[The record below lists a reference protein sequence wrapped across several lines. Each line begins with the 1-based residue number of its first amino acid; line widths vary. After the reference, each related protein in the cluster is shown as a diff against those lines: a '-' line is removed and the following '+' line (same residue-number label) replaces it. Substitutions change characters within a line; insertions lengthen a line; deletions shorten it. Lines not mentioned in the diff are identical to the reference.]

1 MGLLNVTAQA
11 YYQGS
16 NHGNYQFTS
25 LKDIINHFLIAYVGE
40 DKVLNNI
47 RRADVMFHAK
57 RGMQELSFDTFK
69 SHKAQEVVLPP
80 SLSMILPQDYV
91 NYTRVMWSDGAGI
104 KHPIYP
110 TKHTQNPF
118 SVCQDDE
125 GNYIFNPEQPVLED
139 PDFSNNGQIQP
150 PWFKNAIGG
159 NTVGPSNYY
168 PTGTN
173 TNRVDSVLITGGKLR
188 FKHWQNDNY
197 PGIPARSRV
206 YAVWQAVDVTNMNF
220 LEVSAQ
226 GGSAIG
232 NAVGGALEHTYGI
245 VRIGISTTPG
255 YANSVAVDPTGNGGQ
270 VANVDYGFGDLGYLE
285 WNGLSDNNDIYDT
298 TQSPPAL
305 GQVKTLTLAGGD
317 AVNVQGLNTV
327 YVVITSWVD
336 YHTANTDGD
345 TADAVQNYMDNIII
359 TSTDTPGEL
368 QTCSPGSSTTWQNYQ
383 SNTPSENAVD
393 DYEDDTYWPAN
404 GERYGLE
411 PEHAQ
416 VNGSFYIDDRTGS
429 IHFSS
434 NLAGKTIVLDYISDG
449 LATDEEMVVPKLA
462 EEAMYKWIM
471 YGVLSSKVGIPEYQ
485 IARAKKEKFA
495 EIRKAKLRLSNIKLE
510 QITQI
515 LRGKSKHIKH

>member
-1 MGLLNVTAQA
+1 
-11 YYQGS
+11 
-16 NHGNYQFTS
+16 
-25 LKDIINHFLIAYVGE
+25 
-40 DKVLNNI
+40 
-47 RRADVMFHAK
+47 
-57 RGMQELSFDTFK
+57 MQELSFDVFK
-69 SHKAQEVVLPP
+69 SCKSQEIVLPA

-91 NYTRVMWSDGAGI
+91 NYTRVLWTDSSGI

-125 GNYIFNPEQPVLED
+125 GNYIFNPEHPVLVD

-150 PWFKNAIGG
+150 PWFKNALGG

-173 TNRVDSVLITGGKLR
+173 TNRVDSVLITGKKLR

-197 PGIPARSRV
+197 TGIPARSRV
-206 YAVWQAVDVTNMNF
+206 YTVWQAIDVTNMNF

-232 NAVGGALEHTYGI
+232 NTVGGALEHNYGI

-255 YANSVAVDPTGNGGQ
+255 YANSVAVDVNGNGNP

-285 WNGLSDNNDIYDT
+285 WNGAADNNDIYDT
-298 TQSPPAL
+298 SDPLNPQL
-305 GQVKTLTLAGGD
+305 GQVKTLTLAGGN
-317 AVNVQGLNTV
+317 AVNVSGFSTV

-336 YHTANTDGD
+336 YHTANSDGD
-345 TADAVQNYMDNIII
+345 TADAAENYMDNIII
-359 TSTDTPGEL
+359 TTTDTPGEL
-368 QTCSPGSSTTWQNYQ
+368 QTCSPDSSTTWQNYQ
-383 SNTPSENAVD
+383 SNTPSENLLD
-393 DYEDDTYWPAN
+393 DYVDNTYWPAE
-404 GERYGLE
+404 GSRFGLD
-411 PEHAQ
+411 PQHAQ
-416 VNGSFYIDDRTGS
+416 ANGSFYVDCSTGT

-434 NLAGKTIVLDYISDG
+434 NLAGRTIVLDYISDSLG
-449 LATDEEMVVPKLA
+449 TDEEMQVHKLA

-471 YGVLSSKVGIPEYQ
+471 YGILSSKIDIPEYRVL
-485 IARAKKEKFA
+485 RAKKEKFA

-510 QITQI
+510 EITQI
-515 LRGKSKHIKH
+515 LRGKSKQIKH